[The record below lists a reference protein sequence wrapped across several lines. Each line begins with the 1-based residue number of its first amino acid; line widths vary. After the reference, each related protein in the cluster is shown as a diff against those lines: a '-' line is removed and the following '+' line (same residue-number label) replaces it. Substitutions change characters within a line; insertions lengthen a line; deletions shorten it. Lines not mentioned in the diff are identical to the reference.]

1 MRLNSY
7 IASCGLCSRRD
18 ADKMIQDGLVTVNG
32 TPATPGM
39 RVTGKEEITV
49 QGKRLGSKDKKV
61 VVAWYKP
68 VGVTCTE
75 RDPYAERTI
84 KEAFSYPVR
93 LTYAG
98 RLDRDSE
105 GLMLM
110 TNDGKLIEYMMR
122 GSNGHE
128 KEYIVRVRGR
138 ISDASL
144 QRLRKGIY
152 LRELETTTRP
162 CEVTRLGDHTFRIV
176 LTQGLNQQIRRMCKA
191 VGNEVKTLKRVR
203 VLTVRLNDLQP
214 GQSREI
220 KGRREMH
227 SITQQDSEQKR
238 MKELVGILQRAA
250 KAYYAEDTEIM
261 SNLEYDRLYDELCE
275 LEKKTGVILAGSPTQ
290 QVGYA
295 SVDTLPKERHEKP
308 MLSLGKT
315 KSREELQSW
324 LGDQEVFVLETG
336 RPDGGSDLR
345 GRDTAEGCHQRQ
357 RRDR

>member
-1 MRLNSY
+1 MERKSNRKTGRNIEMQKRNPKGTLSDPRGNNGTAAAVQSPQPKEGIRLNSY

-18 ADKMIQDGLVTVNG
+18 ADKLILEGQVTVNG
-32 TPATPGM
+32 KPAVQGM
-39 RVTGKEEITV
+39 RVSGKEEITV
-49 QGKRLGSKDKKV
+49 RGKRLGGKDKKV

-75 RDPYAERTI
+75 RDPHAERTI
-84 KEAFSYPVR
+84 KEAFSYPIR

-110 TNDGKLIEYMMR
+110 TNDGKLIESMMR
-122 GSNGHE
+122 GGNGHE

-152 LRELETTTRP
+152 LRELDTTTRP
-162 CEVTRLGDHTFRIV
+162 CEVTRLGDHTFRII

-220 KGRREMH
+220 KGEERNALYH
-227 SITQQDSEQKR
+227 
-238 MKELVGILQRAA
+238 AA
-250 KAYYAEDTEIM
+250 G
-261 SNLEYDRLYDELCE
+261 L
-275 LEKKTGVILAGSPTQ
+275 
-290 QVGYA
+290 
-295 SVDTLPKERHEKP
+295 
-308 MLSLGKT
+308 
-315 KSREELQSW
+315 
-324 LGDQEVFVLETG
+324 
-336 RPDGGSDLR
+336 
-345 GRDTAEGCHQRQ
+345 
-357 RRDR
+357 